1 MGRRNDHTHTELYFL
16 ILDTAKSIII
26 NEGYSTLTAR
36 KVAVKMGYSVGT
48 LYNVFENLNEII
60 LRINLNTLKM
70 LHESLKVIVD
80 IRNLSF
86 FYIGFCEEYPELTD
100 MLFHYRVPNNEDT
113 PIWIKNEIDDIFE
126 YLTVRLS
133 PLLRYD
139 LILAKTAATVLWGG
153 LHGLCILYLNG
164 NISLV
169 SLDSVYDLA
178 DSFVSNYL
186 KGLLAV

>member
-1 MGRRNDHTHTELYFL
+1 
-16 ILDTAKSIII
+16 
-26 NEGYSTLTAR
+26 
-36 KVAVKMGYSVGT
+36 
-48 LYNVFENLNEII
+48 
-60 LRINLNTLKM
+60 
-70 LHESLKVIVD
+70 
-80 IRNLSF
+80 
-86 FYIGFCEEYPELTD
+86 

-139 LILAKTAATVLWGG
+139 LILSKTAATVVWCG
-153 LHGLCILYLNG
+153 LHGLCVLYLNG
-164 NISLV
+164 KMSLV

-186 KGLLAV
+186 NGLSAV